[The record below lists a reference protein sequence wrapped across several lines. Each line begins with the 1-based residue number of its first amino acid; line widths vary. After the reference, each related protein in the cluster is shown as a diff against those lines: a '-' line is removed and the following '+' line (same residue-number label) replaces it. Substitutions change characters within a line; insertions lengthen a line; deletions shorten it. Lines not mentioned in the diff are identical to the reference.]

1 MKNFKQK
8 IVEKSLDN
16 PKIVVS
22 FFIILTLILSFFI
35 LGIKGQIDT
44 DPENMLAKT
53 EPARIFNDEMKKEL
67 SLHDMVVVGIINE
80 KNSNGVFNTQTLS
93 NIFEL
98 TKFVKTLTWPDKNN
112 PSNFEGVIEV
122 DLMAPSVVDN
132 IEQGSQLGEIRFEW
146 LMTKPPATQAEAF
159 AVRDK
164 AKRLPFLN
172 GTLVSEDGK
181 AIALYIPLTRK
192 DLSYRVSQAIKGKVL
207 QFTGSEK
214 YYITGLPVAED
225 TFGVEMFMQMG
236 ISAPLAM
243 LIIFLLMLYFFRKLS
258 LIISPMIIAMMSVLS
273 TMGLLIG
280 LGYTV
285 HIMSSMI
292 PIFIMPIAVLD
303 SIHILSEFFDRYQ
316 ETRDRRTTIIK
327 VMDELFTPMLYTSLT
342 SAAGFASLALAPIPP
357 VQVFGIFI
365 AFGIMLAWVMTI
377 TFIPAYIMF
386 IPQKKLETFGAVS
399 HEEADKTLMTRILR
413 KLGYF
418 TFKQAKLIIILTV
431 VLAVI
436 AVYGI
441 TKIQIND
448 NPTKWFAK
456 SHPIRI
462 ADKVLNEHFGG
473 TYMAY
478 LALEPVKTNLNRK
491 VLINDFQEFVTKES
505 KKISEDYPAAK
516 PILNE
521 MISKAESLNNIHSE
535 TELLSNMVVYAN
547 MLSKRKETDDF
558 NDALDEVTYALEAQL
573 QSSRELFKQP
583 RVLSYMERLQNY
595 IVSDKKVG
603 KANSLVDI
611 VKTVYREL
619 LGGKS
624 KYFRIPDSSAKV
636 AETLFQ
642 YQNSH
647 RPQDLWHFVTPNY
660 RKSSIWFQLKSGDNK
675 EMSRIVKKTKKY
687 VKNNPPPVPLDIKW
701 FGLTYINVVWQD
713 KMVSGMFQ
721 AFLGSFLV
729 VFFMMVVLFR
739 SALWGF
745 LCMIPLTVT
754 IGLIYGTV
762 GYAGKDYDM
771 PIAVLSSLTLGLA
784 VDFAIHF
791 LARTKKIVAE
801 KRLWEKSVEEVFGE
815 PARAI
820 TRNVIV
826 IAVGFLPLLAAPL
839 IPYKTVGVFLATILA
854 VSGIG
859 TLFILPALITVL
871 SKRLFDESSERTDI
885 VCKCWTCTIAGFALV
900 VLIAV
905 NIHQFLLIG
914 WSKLSWV
921 SGISIMII
929 TLFCLIS
936 GKRKKCKRKKL
947 TT

>member
-1 MKNFKQK
+1 MKNFKHK
-8 IVEKSLDN
+8 FVETAMDH

-22 FFIILTLILSFFI
+22 FFAILTLFLTFFI
-35 LGIKGQIDT
+35 SNIKNQIDT

-53 EPARIFNDEMKKEL
+53 EEVRIFHDKMKEEL
-67 SLHDMVVVGIINE
+67 ALHDMVVVGVVDDENP
-80 KNSNGVFNTQTLS
+80 NGVFTPKTLS
-93 NIFEL
+93 NIFVL
-98 TKFVKTLTWPDKNN
+98 ADFAKTLVWESENN
-112 PSNFEGVIEV
+112 PSNYDGVIDV

-132 IEQGSQLGEIRFEW
+132 IQQGDQLGEIKFEW
-146 LMTKPPATQAEAF
+146 LMPSPPKTADEAISI
-159 AVRDK
+159 REK
-164 AKRLPFLN
+164 AMRLPFLN

-181 AIALYIPLTRK
+181 AIALYLPLNRK
-192 DLSYRVSQAIKGKVL
+192 DLSYKVSQEIKKKVAT
-207 QFTGSEK
+207 FSGTEK
-214 YYITGLPVAED
+214 YYVTGLPVAED
-225 TFGVEMFMQMG
+225 TFGVEMFKQMG

-243 LIIFLLMLYFFRKLS
+243 LVIFLLMLYFFKKVT
-258 LIISPMIIAMMSVLS
+258 LIISPMLVAMMSVLS

-316 ETRDRRTTIIK
+316 ITKDRRSTILK
-327 VMDELFTPMLYTSLT
+327 VMDELFMPMLYTSLT
-342 SAAGFASLALAPIPP
+342 SAAGFGSLALAPIPP

-365 AFGIMLAWVMTI
+365 AFGIMLAWLLTI

-399 HEEADKTLMTRILR
+399 DHNAEKTFMTTALH
-413 KLGYF
+413 KLGLF
-418 TFKQAKLIIILTV
+418 SFNHAKLIVLTTIIV
-431 VLAVI
+431 ACI

-478 LALEPVKTNLNRK
+478 LAFEPIVTNLGNATILK
-491 VLINDFQEFVTKES
+491 TFKSFSDEKIKKLKKDFPDVNLVFDKFI
-505 KKISEDYPAAK
+505 K
-516 PILNE
+516 
-521 MISKAESLNNIHSE
+521 KAELLKNVGNE
-535 TELLSNMVVYAN
+535 TLLFSNLIFYAN
-547 MLSKRKETDDF
+547 QLADEKNGDEFSY
-558 NDALDEVTYALEAQL
+558 ALEEVTYVLEAKL
-573 QSSRELFKQP
+573 QESKEVFKQP
-583 RVLSYMERLQNY
+583 RVLNY
-595 IVSDKKVG
+595 IEKLQKYIVNDEKVG
-603 KANSLVDI
+603 KANSLPDI

-619 LGGKS
+619 MGGKDS
-624 KYFRIPDSSAKV
+624 YFKIPDSSAKV

-647 RPQDLWHFVTPNY
+647 RPYDLWHFVTPNY
-660 RKSSIWFQLKSGDNK
+660 RKSSVWFQLKSGDNK
-675 EMSRIVKKTKKY
+675 EMSRIAKETEQFIKE
-687 VKNNPPPVPLDIKW
+687 NPPPIPLEIRW

-713 KMVSGMFQ
+713 KMVSGMRE
-721 AFLGSFLV
+721 AFLGSFV
-729 VFFMMVVLFR
+729 IVFVMMVILFR
-739 SALWGF
+739 SFLWGI
-745 LCMIPLTVT
+745 LSMIPLTVT

-762 GYAGKDYDM
+762 GLIGKDYDM

-791 LARTKKIVAE
+791 LARAKKIVAE
-801 KRLWEKSVEEVFGE
+801 KGSWGKSVEDVFGE

-839 IPYKTVGVFLATILA
+839 LPYKTVGVFLATILA
-854 VSGIG
+854 VSGVG
-859 TLFILPALITVL
+859 TLFILPALITL
-871 SKRLFDESSERTDI
+871 LEKYLF
-885 VCKCWTCTIAGFALV
+885 KKNKKNKK
-900 VLIAV
+900 
-905 NIHQFLLIG
+905 NI
-914 WSKLSWV
+914 
-921 SGISIMII
+921 
-929 TLFCLIS
+929 
-936 GKRKKCKRKKL
+936 
-947 TT
+947 

>member
-1 MKNFKQK
+1 M
-8 IVEKSLDN
+8 DH
-16 PKIVVS
+16 PKFIVV
-22 FFIILTLILSFFI
+22 FFAVMTIVLSLFI
-35 LGIKGQIDT
+35 SGIKNQIDT
-44 DPENMLAKT
+44 DPENMLAKD
-53 EPARIFNDEMKKEL
+53 EPTRVFNDEMKKEL
-67 SLHDMVVVGIINE
+67 SLNDMVVIGVVND
-80 KNSNGVFNTQTLS
+80 KDVNGVFNIKTLS

-98 TKFVKTLTWPDKNN
+98 TKFAESLTWPDKNN
-112 PSNFEGVIEV
+112 PSNFEGVIDV
-122 DLMAPSVVDN
+122 DVMAPSVVDN
-132 IEQGSQLGEIRFEW
+132 IEQGSQPGEIKFEW
-146 LMTKPPATQAEAF
+146 LMPKPPTTKDEAL

-164 AKRLPFLN
+164 AMRLPFFK

-181 AIALYIPLTRK
+181 AIAIYLPLTRK
-192 DLSYRVSQAIKGKVL
+192 SLSYRVSQAIKNKVST
-207 QFTGSEK
+207 FSGNEK

-225 TFGVEMFMQMG
+225 TFGVEMFKQMG

-243 LIIFLLMLYFFRKLS
+243 LVIFLLMLYFFRKLS

-316 ETRDRRTTIIK
+316 ETRDRRTTILK
-327 VMDELFTPMLYTSLT
+327 VMDELFMPMLYTSLT

-365 AFGIMLAWVMTI
+365 AIGIMLAWVMTI

-386 IPQKKLETFGAVS
+386 IPQRKLETFGAAS
-399 HEEADKTLMTRILR
+399 LEEADKTLMTRVLH
-413 KLGYF
+413 KLGHF
-418 TFKQAKLIIILTV
+418 TFKYAKLIIVLTII
-431 VLAVI
+431 I
-436 AVYGI
+436 ACAAAYGI

-448 NPTKWFAK
+448 NPTKWFEK

-462 ADKVLNEHFGG
+462 ADRVFNEHFGG

-478 LALEPVKTNLNRK
+478 LALEPVKTNLGHN
-491 VLINDFQEFVTKES
+491 VLVNNF
-505 KKISEDYPAAK
+505 KKFAAEENEKLKADYPGVQSVLKELIA
-516 PILNE
+516 
-521 MISKAESLNNIHSE
+521 KAETLKNVNTE
-535 TELLSNMVVYAN
+535 TDLLSNLVVYADN
-547 MLSKRKETDDF
+547 LPNTTDEDLSDAKE
-558 NDALDEVTYALEAQL
+558 EITYALEAKL
-573 QSSRELFKQP
+573 QESKEIFKQP
-583 RVLSYMERLQNY
+583 RVLNYIEKLQKY

-603 KANSLVDI
+603 KANSLADV

-619 LGGKS
+619 LGGKDE
-624 KYFRIPDSSAKV
+624 YFKIPDSSAKV

-675 EMSRIVKKTKKY
+675 EMARIVKKAEKF
-687 VKNNPPPVPLDIKW
+687 VGNNPPPIPLEIRW

-713 KMVSGMFQ
+713 KMVNGMLQ
-721 AFLGSFLV
+721 AFLGSFLI
-729 VFFMMVVLFR
+729 VFFMMIVLFR
-739 SALWGF
+739 SALWGL

-762 GYAGKDYDM
+762 GFAGKDYDM

-791 LARTKKIVAE
+791 LARTRKIVAE
-801 KRLWEKSVEEVFGE
+801 KGGWEKSVEEVFGE

-854 VSGIG
+854 VSGVG
-859 TLFILPALITVL
+859 TLFILPALVTL
-871 SKRLFDESSERTDI
+871 LRKKLFDEGAEKMEFA
-885 VCKCWTCTIAGFALV
+885 CKCTTCTIAGFTFVALV
-900 VLIAV
+900 AV
-905 NIHQFLLIG
+905 NIHQFLSIG
-914 WSKLSWV
+914 WTHLSWTSGV
-921 SGISIMII
+921 SLLIIMLI
-929 TLFCLIS
+929 CWIS
-936 GKRKKCKRKKL
+936 GHRKKCKNKS
-947 TT
+947 

>member
-1 MKNFKQK
+1 MKNLKHK
-8 IVEKSLDN
+8 IVEISLN
-16 PKIVVS
+16 HPKFVVS
-22 FFIILTLILSFFI
+22 FFVVMTLSLAFFI
-35 LGIKGQIDT
+35 TGIKDQIDT
-44 DPENMLAKT
+44 DPENMLAKD
-53 EPARIFNDEMKKEL
+53 EAVRVFHDEMKKEL
-67 SLHDMVVVGIINE
+67 ALHDMVVIGVTDDE
-80 KNSNGVFNTQTLS
+80 HPDGVFNPNTLS
-93 NIFEL
+93 NIFALAE
-98 TKFVKTLTWPDKNN
+98 FAKTLTWQDKNN
-112 PSNFEGVIEV
+112 ASNFEGVIEI

-132 IEQGSQLGEIRFEW
+132 IEQGSQIGEIKFEW
-146 LMTKPPATQAEAF
+146 LMPKPPATKKDAYAI
-159 AVRDK
+159 RDK
-164 AKRLPFLN
+164 AMRLPFLN

-181 AIALYIPLTRK
+181 AIALYLPLTRK
-192 DLSYRVSQAIKGKVL
+192 DLSYRISQEIKNKVET
-207 QFTGSEK
+207 FSGTEK
-214 YYITGLPVAED
+214 YYVTGLPVAED
-225 TFGVEMFMQMG
+225 TFGVEMFKQMG

-243 LIIFLLMLYFFRKLS
+243 LVIFLLMLYFFRKLS
-258 LIISPMIIAMMSVLS
+258 LIISPMIVAMMSVLS

-303 SIHILSEFFDRYQ
+303 SIHILSDFFDRYQ
-316 ETRDRRTTIIK
+316 ETRDHRATLLK
-327 VMDELFTPMLYTSLT
+327 VMDKLFMPMLYTSLT

-365 AFGIMLAWVMTI
+365 AFGIMLAWVLTI

-386 IPQKKLETFGAVS
+386 IPKKKLDSFGAVAQA
-399 HEEADKTLMTRILR
+399 EKKTFMTSVLH

-418 TFKQAKLIIILTV
+418 TVKYAKLIIIITV
-431 VLAVI
+431 VFAGI

-456 SHPIRI
+456 SHPIRV

-478 LALEPVKTNLNRK
+478 LALEPVKTNLSHE
-491 VLINDFQEFVTKES
+491 VLINDFRIFADVKS
-505 KKISEDYPAAK
+505 KKLEEEYPGAK
-516 PILNE
+516 NIFEKLTV
-521 MISKAESLNNIHSE
+521 KAESLKNVKTK
-535 TELLSNMVVYAN
+535 TELLSNLVVYAEKIPLKKGGHGVAN
-547 MLSKRKETDDF
+547 DSFL
-558 NDALDEVTYALEAQL
+558 DALDEVIFVLEAKL
-573 QSSRELFKQP
+573 QESRDLFKQP
-583 RVLSYMERLQNY
+583 RVLQYMEKLQNH
-595 IVSDKKVG
+595 IVNDEKVG
-603 KANSLVDI
+603 KANSLVDV

-619 LGGKS
+619 LGGKDE
-624 KYFRIPDSSAKV
+624 YFKIPDSSAKV

-647 RPQDLWHFVTPNY
+647 RPHDLWHFVTPDY

-675 EMSRIVKKTKKY
+675 EMARISKETRTFIN
-687 VKNNPPPVPLDIKW
+687 NNPPPVPLDIKW

-713 KMVSGMFQ
+713 KMVSGMMQ
-721 AFLGSFLV
+721 AFFGSFLI

-739 SALWGF
+739 SALWGL

-762 GYAGKDYDM
+762 GLVGKDYDM

-791 LARTKKIVAE
+791 LARAKKIVGE
-801 KRLWEKSVEEVFGE
+801 TGSWKNSIEEVFDE

-839 IPYKTVGVFLATILA
+839 LPYKTVGVFLATILA
-854 VSGIG
+854 ISGIG
-859 TLFILPALITVL
+859 TLFILPALITL
-871 SKRLFDESSERTDI
+871 LNKKLFPESEKT
-885 VCKCWTCTIAGFALV
+885 VFACKCGTCAIAGIT
-900 VLIAV
+900 LIALIVV
-905 NIHQFLLIG
+905 NFHRFLSIG
-914 WSKLSWV
+914 WTALSWI
-921 SGISIMII
+921 SGIVII
-929 TLFCLIS
+929 LLVLVCWFS
-936 GKRKKCKRKKL
+936 GNRNKCKYKS
-947 TT
+947 